1 MYIYIYLYILSLV
14 FCAKVSLVLVFLIR
28 FFGRSLP
35 EVSSAGLFL
44 FSRSLS
50 LQQVSFSSTGLFCR
64 SLQQVFFVRLFTR
77 FLYFFTRYA
86 SQVSSAGFVRI
97 SYFLPQRDPRK
108 RHVPPTW
115 ECMCVC
121 VCVYPRSLL
130 IDTSRLKVSFWH
142 CGYSHTQITW
152 DVTYIIWAAH
162 MIYVTSHVIWD
173 VIFDIP
179 YQNDIPYHMGCH
191 IHHMGSPY
199 DICDIPC
206 DMGCHFFWTTLQLF
220 RFWQCGYW
228 STFF

>member
-1 MYIYIYLYILSLV
+1 LQVFFAGLFNIHIYIYVFVYICIYVYIYIFIYSLVGLFCRSALQVSSIYAYIYIYIYIYMYIYIYLYILSLV

-130 IDTSRLKVSFWH
+130 IDTSRLKVSF
-142 CGYSHTQITW
+142 
-152 DVTYIIWAAH
+152 
-162 MIYVTSHVIWD
+162 
-173 VIFDIP
+173 
-179 YQNDIPYHMGCH
+179 
-191 IHHMGSPY
+191 
-199 DICDIPC
+199 
-206 DMGCHFFWTTLQLF
+206 
-220 RFWQCGYW
+220 
-228 STFF
+228 